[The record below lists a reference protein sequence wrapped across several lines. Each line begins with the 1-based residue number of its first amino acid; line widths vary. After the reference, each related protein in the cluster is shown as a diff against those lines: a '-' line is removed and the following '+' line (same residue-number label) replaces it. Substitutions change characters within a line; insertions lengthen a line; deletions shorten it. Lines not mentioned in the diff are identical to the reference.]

1 MSRKQN
7 ESTLFRLTMIVGLAV
22 VILACCSGCASVA
35 VPVAVKF
42 PDAPGIG
49 SMEKCPDLKKV
60 QDGDKLS
67 DVAGIVAENY
77 ETYYSC
83 ATKTDTWI
91 EWYEIQKRIFE
102 SAGK

>member
-1 MSRKQN
+1 MNKNEN
-7 ESTLFRLTMIVGLAV
+7 ESTLFRLTIVV
-22 VILACCSGCASVA
+22 VLVVLILTCCSGCTTV
-35 VPVAVKF
+35 VPVSAKF
-42 PDAPGIG
+42 PDAPSTS

-67 DVAGIVAENY
+67 EVAGTVAENY

-83 ATKTDTWI
+83 ATKSDTWI